1 MPSKHQLSA
10 QRSSVREKSGR
21 LEVTRASHRASS
33 PTQETSNTP
42 SNAASPATVQIDR
55 RWGKN
60 PCTDPH
66 SFFCKRPN
74 TKLPQCAR
82 QSHWPT
88 VKPSRLNSVP
98 PHRYTPDI
106 SIFTTITSW
115 RGTVLPL
122 VLHLPSFYILVG
134 LHALFCYLDV
144 IDTLD
149 EEIKWSLFGAQP
161 SAHSCA
167 PILLRALC
175 YPCHA
180 PPHQACPPPFWSSS
194 SSSTAPSAT
203 NDFLRCTHIVS
214 ASAAPPC
221 SGWPWSSCTC
231 LTRSTCIGTPFGTF

>member
-1 MPSKHQLSA
+1 MAPEPSASAALLPVSVERSDVAPSPKPRVPSKVEPAAANKNSLPAKPPTALPMCAS
-10 QRSSVREKSGR
+10 RSQWAHATYPYDQTPRCGR
-21 LEVTRASHRASS
+21 Y
-33 PTQETSNTP
+33 
-42 SNAASPATVQIDR
+42 
-55 RWGKN
+55 N
-60 PCTDPH
+60 PD
-66 SFFCKRPN
+66 
-74 TKLPQCAR
+74 
-82 QSHWPT
+82 
-88 VKPSRLNSVP
+88 V
-98 PHRYTPDI
+98 
-106 SIFTTITSW
+106 SIFAIVTAWS
-115 RGTVLPL
+115 GTVLPL
-122 VLHLPSFYILVG
+122 VLSLPSFYILVG

-149 EEIKWSLFGAQP
+149 EEIEWSLFGAQP

-221 SGWPWSSCTC
+221 SGWPWSHSTTC
-231 LTRSTCIGTPFGTF
+231 